1 MKIKFCGLR
10 REQDILYAN
19 ELKPDYI
26 GFVFAGT
33 SKRYV
38 DPETALLLRNKLA
51 DDIIPVGVFVDKPA
65 DTVADMVRRGIIDVV
80 QLHGKEDEAYIAALR
95 ELTDAVII
103 QAFRIGSE
111 EDAERAGKSSADYIL
126 LDSGQGTGSTFN
138 WSLISGIR
146 RDYFLAGGLNPGNVS
161 EAVRRCNPFAVDVS
175 SGIET
180 DGFKDIEKMRAFT
193 EAVKGGSND

>member
-161 EAVRRCNPFAVDVS
+161 EAVMRCNPFAVDVS

-193 EAVKGGSND
+193 EAVKGGFND